1 MDKTLVAYF
10 SATGATKRLA
20 EKLSKILKAD
30 IFEIEPE
37 IKYTEED
44 LKWPDKNSR
53 TCKEMKNKRFR
64 PLVLHKVEN
73 LSQYNK
79 VLLGFPIWYYTA
91 PTIINTFLEENNLE
105 GKKVYVF
112 ITSGATPV
120 DKSLKDLQK
129 AYPEINFVSGKRF
142 NGGFHKEDV
151 VKWVK

>member
-73 LSQYNK
+73 LNQYNK

-112 ITSGATPV
+112 IIKQV
-120 DKSLKDLQK
+120 VQHLWIK
-129 AYPEINFVSGKRF
+129 A
-142 NGGFHKEDV
+142 
-151 VKWVK
+151 